1 MTKCLSGLTGRL
13 EAQLH
18 RCLPT
23 LEYLDPESP
32 DSDPRKVQE
41 EQVRVVG
48 ARLWLAV
55 STCLHRGYCSESD
68 TGQRFV
74 NRNTSESTAF
84 V

>member
-1 MTKCLSGLTGRL
+1 MTKCLISLTGRL

-32 DSDPRKVQE
+32 DADPRKIQE
-41 EQVRVVG
+41 EQVRVVA

-55 STCLHRGYCSESD
+55 GSS
-68 TGQRFV
+68 V
-74 NRNTSESTAF
+74 
-84 V
+84 

>member
-1 MTKCLSGLTGRL
+1 MTKCLIGLTGRL

-23 LEYLDPESP
+23 LMYLDPESP
-32 DSDPRKVQE
+32 DMDPREVEK

-55 STCLHRGYCSESD
+55 S
-68 TGQRFV
+68 
-74 NRNTSESTAF
+74 
-84 V
+84 